1 MVHHIRFKEV
11 YMLYAAQNNLH
22 YVHVKLSDRN
32 KTMRKKTIFL
42 FTIRKQQLS
51 CINFKYVLSVG
62 GLNIATEEQCLLPLQ

>member
-1 MVHHIRFKEV
+1 
-11 YMLYAAQNNLH
+11 MLYAAQNNLH
-22 YVHVKLSDRN
+22 CVHVKLSD
-32 KTMRKKTIFL
+32 RKKTIFL